1 MQAKCWALHRS
12 VDRPEIQRFAGALLS
27 KQGDR
32 GVYITTATFT
42 RGARDEAERI
52 NARILY
58 LLQILLPFLRIPQR
72 HH

>member
-1 MQAKCWALHRS
+1 ML
-12 VDRPEIQRFAGALLS
+12 GLLS

-52 NARILY
+52 NARIELIDGQRLAQ
-58 LLQILLPFLRIPQR
+58 LLVHYGVGVQSEPTPSLVRLDEDFFDAL
-72 HH
+72 